1 MDYPKM
7 ILFDYGQTLIE
18 EQKFNRLEGLNVLLG
33 KATKNPNNISAE
45 EVFDFYTELN
55 VEIGR
60 EGDGKKFF
68 NSIEVHNY
76 CFQNYLYDYFG
87 IEFNLTQNEMD
98 RIFWDAS
105 APGKPVENIELLLNF
120 LHEKGIRTGV
130 ISNLSYSGE
139 TLKNR
144 INTLLPNNHF
154 EFIIASSEYMFKK
167 PHKKIFELALR
178 KANLESMDVW
188 FCGDNVI
195 ADVEGASLSGI
206 KPIWFKGA
214 LREEKYTPMV
224 DYIEINNWI
233 ELKKLLEE

>member
-7 ILFDYGQTLIE
+7 ILFDYGQTIIE
-18 EQKFNRLEGLNVLLG
+18 EEKFNRLEGLKVLLD

-76 CFQNYLYDYFG
+76 YFG
-87 IEFNLTQNEMD
+87 IEFDLTPNEMD
-98 RIFWDAS
+98 KIFWDAS
-105 APGKPVENIELLLNF
+105 APGKPVENIGFLLNF
-120 LHEKGIRTGV
+120 LHEKGIRTAV

-144 INTLLPNNHF
+144 INTLIPNNHF

-224 DYIEINNWI
+224 DYIEINDWI

>member
-1 MDYPKM
+1 M
-7 ILFDYGQTLIE
+7 
-18 EQKFNRLEGLNVLLG
+18 
-33 KATKNPNNISAE
+33 
-45 EVFDFYTELN
+45 
-55 VEIGR
+55 
-60 EGDGKKFF
+60 
-68 NSIEVHNY
+68 
-76 CFQNYLYDYFG
+76 YDYFG
-87 IEFNLTQNEMD
+87 IEFDLTQNEMD

-167 PHKKIFELALR
+167 PHKRIFELALR
-178 KANLESMDVW
+178 KANLVESKDVW

-195 ADVEGASLSGI
+195 ADVEGASLCGM
-206 KPIWFKGA
+206 KPMWFKGA
-214 LREEKYTPMV
+214 LREEKYTPIV

>member
-18 EQKFNRLEGLNVLLG
+18 EEKFNRLEGLNVLLG
-33 KATKNPNNISAE
+33 KATKNLNNISAE

-55 VEIGR
+55 IEIGR

-105 APGKPVENIELLLNF
+105 APGRPVENIELLLNF

-144 INTLLPNNHF
+144 INALLPNNHF

-167 PHKKIFELALR
+167 PHKRIFELALR
-178 KANLESMDVW
+178 KANLESKDVW

-214 LREEKYTPMV
+214 LREEKYAPMV

>member
-7 ILFDYGQTLIE
+7 ILFDYGQTIIE
-18 EQKFNRLEGLNVLLG
+18 EEKFNRLEGLKVLLD

-45 EVFDFYTELN
+45 ELFDFYTELN
-55 VEIGR
+55 IEIGR
-60 EGDGKKFF
+60 EGDS
-68 NSIEVHNY
+68 N
-76 CFQNYLYDYFG
+76 D
-87 IEFNLTQNEMD
+87 LTPNEMD
-98 RIFWDAS
+98 KIFWDAS
-105 APGKPVENIELLLNF
+105 APGKPVENIGFLLNF
-120 LHEKGIRTGV
+120 LHEKGIRTAV

-144 INTLLPNNHF
+144 INTLIPNNHF

-224 DYIEINNWI
+224 DYIEINDWI